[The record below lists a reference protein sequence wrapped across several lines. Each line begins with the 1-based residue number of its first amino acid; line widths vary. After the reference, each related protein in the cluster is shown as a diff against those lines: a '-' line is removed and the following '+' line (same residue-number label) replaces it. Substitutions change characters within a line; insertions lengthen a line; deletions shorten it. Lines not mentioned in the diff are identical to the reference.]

1 MEPHELK
8 QAFDQ
13 FSPTQEQREAMRR
26 RLLTEE
32 RKVRP
37 MKKLKKIPVLAAA
50 AALLLM
56 TCAFAVVSGLDQRLL
71 HYLGAGAEEEPLLSP
86 MAVPLDIA
94 AEDSGGTLEAKQ
106 VLADRYTALILF
118 EFTAPKGTVLD
129 GDSYRLEYPNGS
141 DVTITAADGTPIR
154 SLTFGWE
161 LVEDDDPA
169 DNRVCYVMEVH
180 PYAFSA
186 IQDTSGL
193 TVDIELTGFYDYWR
207 TEAQGEI
214 QQHGKSSLTAAVQNH
229 TFWFKDVPL
238 NYADR
243 TIRLTPNQEIQ
254 LLGGTTTVTS
264 IEISP
269 ITVSVR
275 VEGGACVHHHQ
286 TVPRD
291 GSCNGL
297 ITMTLHMKDGTQME
311 AGGPGIGS
319 GCADNP
325 EDKSSP
331 YGAFLQTT
339 RYYNDMGEPFRF
351 IDPTQVESVEV
362 CGVVIPV
369 GNS

>member
-94 AEDSGGTLEAKQ
+94 TEDSGGTLEAKQ

-161 LVEDDDPA
+161 LLEDDNPT
-169 DNRVCYVMEVH
+169 DNRISLLYSLQPLAGEASLLGSTATLTFTQLEEGAPSEDLVAATGSWSCTIPLPAE
-180 PYAFSA
+180 
-186 IQDTSGL
+186 DSGRDYL
-193 TVDIELTGFYDYWR
+193 VDQPF
-207 TEAQGEI
+207 EAQGRQVQLTSVYLSPLSLVVNLTEESDKVKELFDYITDHWQGNVFLTTGAQADIPMEEGGPFSTYDRGEDYDPDWQEQGRFFFRPEGIVDPSEI
-214 QQHGKSSLTAAVQNH
+214 ISLTFFGN
-229 TFWFKDVPL
+229 TIPL
-238 NYADR
+238 
-243 TIRLTPNQEIQ
+243 Q
-254 LLGGTTTVTS
+254 
-264 IEISP
+264 
-269 ITVSVR
+269 
-275 VEGGACVHHHQ
+275 
-286 TVPRD
+286 
-291 GSCNGL
+291 
-297 ITMTLHMKDGTQME
+297 
-311 AGGPGIGS
+311 
-319 GCADNP
+319 
-325 EDKSSP
+325 
-331 YGAFLQTT
+331 
-339 RYYNDMGEPFRF
+339 
-351 IDPTQVESVEV
+351 
-362 CGVVIPV
+362 
-369 GNS
+369 